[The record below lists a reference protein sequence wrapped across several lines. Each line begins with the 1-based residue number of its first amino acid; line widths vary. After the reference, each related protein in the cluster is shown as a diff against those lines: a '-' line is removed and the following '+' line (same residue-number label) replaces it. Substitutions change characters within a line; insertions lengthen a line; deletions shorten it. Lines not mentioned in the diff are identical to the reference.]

1 MELNTLKDKF
11 SKKQIISNFCI
22 TCIGIASWYIG
33 DYLYVKSGQVPGSAE
48 QHIFDIVG
56 PLTFLILLL
65 VSNFILAE
73 KETLL
78 ERLASAVGISVLII
92 VVMAIVLVIP
102 GEFFHYFIGGM
113 L

>member
-1 MELNTLKDKF
+1 MELNILKNKL
-11 SKKQIISNFCI
+11 SKAQIISNLCI
-22 TCIGIASWYIG
+22 ICVGLASWFIG

-48 QHIFDIVG
+48 QYVFDVVG
-56 PLTFLILLL
+56 PLTFLMLLL
-65 VSNFILAE
+65 VINFILAE

-78 ERLASAVGISVLII
+78 DRIASAAGITVLII

-102 GEFFHYFIGGM
+102 GAVFHYFIGGM